1 MKVNKRITFSL
12 TIEEDEALCTVI
24 TMFNN
29 IANDATVSQEIRA
42 HASTILNDLYVFNDD
57 YFED

>member
-1 MKVNKRITFSL
+1 MKVNKRTTFSL
-12 TIEEDEALCTVI
+12 SDEEDQALCTVI

-29 IANDATVSQEIRA
+29 IANDVTISQEIRA
-42 HASTILNDLYVFNDD
+42 HASTILNDLYNFNDD